1 MYIVLP
7 CHMIID
13 HVIGGGAQGIL
24 SEARHLG
31 HSWSGKVCP
40 DYCDYLDLMI
50 MGKNL
55 LFRTVKE
62 HQAVTKE
69 VKEKKL
75 LAGCHISQFQ
85 ILMAQVIFPFV

>member
-69 VKEKKL
+69 VKEKKNCW
-75 LAGCHISQFQ
+75 LAVTSVNFK
-85 ILMAQVIFPFV
+85 L

>member
-31 HSWSGKVCP
+31 HSWSGEVCP
-40 DYCDYLDLMI
+40 DYCDYLEFDDHGQEFAI
-50 MGKNL
+50 
-55 LFRTVKE
+55 
-62 HQAVTKE
+62 
-69 VKEKKL
+69 
-75 LAGCHISQFQ
+75 
-85 ILMAQVIFPFV
+85 